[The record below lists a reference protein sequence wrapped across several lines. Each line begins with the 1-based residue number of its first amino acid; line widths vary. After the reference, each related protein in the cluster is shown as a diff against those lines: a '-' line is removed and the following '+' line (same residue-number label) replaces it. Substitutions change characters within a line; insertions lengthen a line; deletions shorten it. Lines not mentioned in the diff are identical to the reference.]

1 MHVVCT
7 GPFLFASIEC
17 ALFYYGDRYDAG
29 RKGGI
34 RGQVREEYLAG
45 EDQGQPGTT
54 GKPPLALASLLSY
67 IAMHMLWFMKL
78 YYSVG
83 DGVAAGTPTLLRI
96 KPPQWVMPLV

>member
-1 MHVVCT
+1 MLACVSVESPSE
-7 GPFLFASIEC
+7 G
-17 ALFYYGDRYDAG
+17 
-29 RKGGI
+29 
-34 RGQVREEYLAG
+34 EEGCVGEDFAG